1 MNISELAR
9 RLRTNP
15 DEVRE
20 KLPLLGFDVGHRAI
34 KVDDRHVNKI
44 MEKWSEMKKT
54 ERLKLKYAREEKI
67 KEEAKAVVNKVE
79 LPKVLTVREF
89 AAKLGLPINLVIGE
103 LMKNGI
109 LASLNER
116 IDYDTAVIV
125 AQDLGYEVGS
135 EEKKDEHAST
145 GISADELKTMLE
157 GEDQTKLATRP
168 PVVVIMGH
176 VDHGKT
182 QLLDTIRKTNVAK
195 GESGGITQHI
205 GAYQVVRKDRGIT
218 FIDTPGHEAFTVM
231 RSRGARVADIAVL
244 VVAADDGVQPQTVE
258 VIKIIQAAKLPFVVV
273 LNKIDKPGLDLQR
286 VKTQISE
293 QGVIPEE
300 WGGTVP
306 FVQVSGK
313 TGQGIDDLLETIL
326 LVADI
331 DKEKIRANPDRR
343 AVGTVIESHVDK
355 GEGPVATVLVQSG
368 TLRRNDELEIGGV
381 LYARVRAMKDWNGVQ
396 TDAAV
401 PGMPVKIL
409 GFKIA
414 PQVGDICQVPEDARE
429 LKKVRKQHTVE
440 KQASSAMVIQK
451 KDDEQSEEKK
461 RPTLNIVL
469 KADVLGSLEAIMGT
483 LEKMKTEDVAAVVV
497 GKGLGNITDGD
508 VTRAEATGGIVMGFN
523 VRTTREAEILARD
536 KKVEI
541 KNSKII
547 YELFDEVK
555 RRLQTLLPAE
565 IIKTPLGKLEVLA
578 IFRIDKTGQV
588 IGGRVTE
595 GHLNVG
601 AHAVLYRGE
610 EPTDE
615 GKVLQLQA
623 GKQDTTEVR
632 MGQECGIKVSF
643 RRPVLVGD
651 VLDVFTE
658 ERKEKKLVL
667 PF

>member
-34 KVDDRHVNKI
+34 KVDDRLVNKI

-67 KEEAKAVVNKVE
+67 KEEAKAVVRAVE
-79 LPKVLTVREF
+79 LPKVITVREF
-89 AAKLGLPINLVIGE
+89 AAKLNLPINIVIGE

-125 AQDLGYEVGS
+125 AQDLGYEVGG
-135 EEKKDEHAST
+135 EEKKDEHATT
-145 GISADELKTMLE
+145 GISADELRTMLE
-157 GEDQTKLATRP
+157 GEDQTKLVTRP

-182 QLLDTIRKTNVAK
+182 QLLDTVRKTNVAK

-205 GAYQVVRKDRGIT
+205 GAYQVEKKDRKVT

-258 VIKIIQAAKLPFVVV
+258 VIKIIQAAKLPFVVA
-273 LNKIDKPGLDLQR
+273 LNKIDKPNLDLQR
-286 VKTQISE
+286 VKTQLSE
-293 QGVIPEE
+293 QGAIPEE

-306 FVQVSGK
+306 FVSVSAK

-331 DKEKIRANPDRR
+331 DKEKIRANPARR
-343 AVGTVIESHVDK
+343 AIGTVIEAHVDK

-381 LYARVRAMKDWNGVQ
+381 LYARVRAMKDWNGGQV
-396 TDAAV
+396 DVAE

-414 PQVGDICQVPEDARE
+414 PQVGDICQVPENARE

-440 KQASSAMVIQK
+440 KQAAAATVVQK
-451 KDDEQSEEKK
+451 KDDDQSEEKK

-469 KADVLGSLEAIMGT
+469 KADVLGSLEALMGT

-536 KKVEI
+536 KKIEI

-578 IFRIDKTGQV
+578 VFRVDKTGQV
-588 IGGRVTE
+588 IGGRVTD
-595 GHLNVG
+595 GHLSLG
-601 AHAVLYRGE
+601 AHAVLYRGD

-623 GKQDTTEVR
+623 GKQDTKEVR

-667 PF
+667 PL